1 MRSIWNGSISFG
13 LVSIPIKM
21 YSGSED
27 RKIDLDMLDSHD
39 HERIRYKRINEKSGK
54 EVEWKDI
61 VKGYKRDDGYV
72 ILEDEDFEQ
81 ANMKKNK
88 TIDIEEFIEEDDVS
102 DVLFKKPY
110 FLEPQ
115 KEGGKSYN
123 LLRNALKKTG
133 KLGVATFVMRQ
144 KEHLSLIG
152 VYKDALVLHVIR
164 FDDEIRNPTDLKLPT
179 TKVSK
184 KEVDMALSLI
194 EQYTTKFDPTK
205 YKDVYNDQLLKIIKN
220 KASGKKTEAAEEID
234 TTPTPAKDLMSRLKD
249 SLEKRKKSKAS

>member
-1 MRSIWNGSISFG
+1 MRSIWNGSIQFG
-13 LVSIPIKM
+13 LVSIPIKL

-27 RKIDLDMLDSHD
+27 RKLELDMLDKSD
-39 HERIRYKRINEKSGK
+39 NARIRYKRVNENTGE

-61 VKGYKRDDGYV
+61 VKGYRQDDRYIV
-72 ILEDEDFEQ
+72 LEKEDFEN
-81 ANMKKNK
+81 ANMKKSK
-88 TIDIEEFIEEDDVS
+88 TIDIEEFIEEKEVA

-123 LLRNALKKTG
+123 LLRDALKKTK

-144 KEHLSLIG
+144 KEHLSLVG

-164 FDDEIRNPTDLKLPT
+164 FADEIRDPGELNLPT

-184 KEVDMALSLI
+184 KEVDMAISLI
-194 EQYTTKFDPTK
+194 EQYTSSFSFEKF
-205 YKDVYNDQLLKIIKN
+205 KDVYNDQLMKIIKS
-220 KASGKKTEAAEEID
+220 KSKGKKTKSEKFESNPTAA
-234 TTPTPAKDLMSRLKD
+234 TDLMAQLKA
-249 SLEKRKKSKAS
+249 SLEKKKGKAS